1 MENKETSLEVVE
13 NKSAITTQS
22 GNTAIE
28 SQSSFTNMANIIK
41 AEVDSQILTAK
52 SFPRN
57 VVNFLHQA
65 KTLSCLDVETAE
77 SCIYS
82 LPRAGKNLR
91 GASVRLAEIVAST
104 YGNLRVGSQIISNDG
119 KKITSRAYAHDLE
132 SNLFVSVELTGKI
145 TDKTGKVYSEDMQ
158 TVASNALNSK
168 TFRNAIF
175 KVVPMAFTKGI
186 MKQVEKVIIGNV
198 KDISTRRDEAIK
210 YFEKL
215 GVKSQRVFEILE
227 VTGIEAIG
235 EEELLTLIGFVNAIK
250 NNEATIED
258 CFPVVKPE
266 SDKSKKAEENIIN
279 ELDKETK
286 KK

>member
-1 MENKETSLEVVE
+1 MENNETSLVVPE
-13 NKSAITTQS
+13 ANNKITTQG
-22 GNTAIE
+22 GNTALE
-28 SQSSFTNMANIIK
+28 SQSSFTNIQSIIK
-41 AEVDSQILTAK
+41 AEIDSQILTARA
-52 SFPRN
+52 FPRN
-57 VVNFLHQA
+57 VRQFIIDA
-65 KTLSCLDVETAE
+65 KTLSCLDRETAE

-158 TVASNALNSK
+158 TVTSNALNAK

-175 KVVPMAFTKGI
+175 KVVPMAFVKGVI
-186 MKQVEKVIIGNV
+186 KEVEKVIIGDK
-198 KDISTRRDEAIK
+198 KDISTRRLDALK
-210 YFEKL
+210 YFEDK
-215 GVKSQRVFEILE
+215 GVNNKRVFEVLE
-227 VTGIEAIG
+227 VSGIENIG

-258 CFPVVKPE
+258 CFPVTKPE
-266 SDKSKKAEENIIN
+266 SSKSKKAEENIMS
-279 ELDKETK
+279 ELENETK